1 MAIEPLSRRSVLWG
15 VAVAGCGAVAGF
27 ALARTRLGS
36 APGPATA
43 ANGYGP
49 AVSTG
54 RLLAQLNRIPPG
66 SGLVLEQA
74 KVVLTRDSAD
84 AVKAFSAVCTHQG
97 CTVASVANGVITC
110 PCHGSQFDAQSG
122 AVIGGPA
129 PRGLSAIPVVVRDGE
144 VYTT

>member
-1 MAIEPLSRRSVLWG
+1 MAIESLSRRSVLWG

-27 ALARTRLGS
+27 AMARTRPGS
-36 APGPATA
+36 VPGPATA

-54 RLLAQLNRIPPG
+54 RLLAQLNRISPG
-66 SGLVLEQA
+66 GGLVLEE
-74 KVVLTRDSAD
+74 VVLTRDGAD
-84 AVKAFSAVCTHQG
+84 AVKGFSAVCTHQG

-110 PCHGSQFDAQSG
+110 PCHGSQFDAQTG
-122 AVIGGPA
+122 AVIAGPA